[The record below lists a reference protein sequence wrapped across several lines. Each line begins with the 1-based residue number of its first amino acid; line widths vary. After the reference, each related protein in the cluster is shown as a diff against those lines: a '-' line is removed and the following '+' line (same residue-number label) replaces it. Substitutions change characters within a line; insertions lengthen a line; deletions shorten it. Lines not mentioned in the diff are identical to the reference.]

1 VSELRAGELVARERS
16 RIEGRSH
23 HEGDFPCCGYAP
35 SFGLIPSTLGDPIVK
50 SETNKANGSGE

>member
-1 VSELRAGELVARERS
+1 MARERS